1 MLLSGVVIK
10 ELPAGADEDE
20 EEEEEE
26 EEKAAPPA
34 RGKPNAADASKNFLP
49 LDAKK
54 RPAAAPAATPPAK
67 KAAPAPAALPAAAAK
82 PAPSPA
88 GAANGK
94 LGSQFSDGPAG
105 TLGARKFDNGRTRPL
120 DCHHCLMLP
129 ALTRPPIHSASAVE
143 IINLAAGKPDGK
155 VALMGKRC
163 VPAAARQMHCSL
175 ALLTRCC
182 ACARRA
188 SPRPQRADE
197 VCGAPQVQRQGV

>member
-10 ELPAGADEDE
+10 ELPAGADDDE

-26 EEKAAPPA
+26 EEKAAPA

-67 KAAPAPAALPAAAAK
+67 KAAPAPAASPAAAAAK
-82 PAPSPA
+82 PEPSPA

-105 TLGARKFDNGRTRPL
+105 TLGARKFDNGRTCPL

-129 ALTRPPIHSASAVE
+129 ALTRRPIYSVAAVE

-163 VPAAARQMHCSL
+163 VPGAPALLCAAF
-175 ALLTRCC
+175 ALLT
-182 ACARRA
+182 
-188 SPRPQRADE
+188 
-197 VCGAPQVQRQGV
+197 